1 MAFRELGRISELK
14 KPDGTPVI
22 PFDTAA
28 GYNVGVAFRTTE
40 AEVARAI
47 DPIKDGVSKVAVD
60 PKKVSSAAAK
70 KLPALTRNPMEDFA
84 TSTILWTIAA
94 LTPEQFNNPESYRD
108 SPGSLKNIVFAS
120 GGRFD
125 NQRVNT
131 KFGAPEYFINNF
143 VMNTIIGANEKTGN
157 SNAIKFSFDI
167 VEPQSMGLLLQS
179 MQNAAVKAGYLSYLD
194 NCPYV
199 LRMDI
204 QGFDEL
210 GVAISSIKPKFFVLK
225 LVSMKFTVTEA
236 GSTYKVEGIPYNH
249 QAFSDAINV
258 TYSDL
263 KITGDING
271 RGVVSEVLQT
281 SPDGLTAV
289 LNRNEQKLKAEN
301 RITETDVYAIQFP
314 KTSSDW
320 YSSGGKPEKKNRAI
334 VDVDEENEGDIAL
347 FGTGAS
353 KEADPTNLPIN
364 EIGESSLGFDE
375 KSGGN
380 PIFKRASDIIDEK
393 TGLVKR
399 DGMTIDPKARAF
411 QFGSGQ
417 SLTAIMNQV
426 VLSSKYAYSAIND
439 KVTPQGYIKWFK
451 LDAQVELLKYDTL
464 TGDYAKKITY
474 RVVPYFIHQSIFS
487 NVTAAPV
494 GYHELMKSVV
504 KEYQYIY
511 TGQNVDVLK
520 FDININ
526 NLFFT
531 GANPKPENQG
541 SQTIGGD
548 QTPAE
553 RLNPTTGTGQG
564 SAPASQAAQQGRAR
578 PKRDPRLLKGYKG
591 GSGTKSVEQNI
602 AETMQQAF
610 LSGNSADLISVDL
623 EIMGDPYWLIDSG
636 IANYFAEA
644 PSPTS
649 QITNDGTMNYE
660 SGNVYIYLTFRTP
673 VDINETKGI
682 YAFSDDGKESPFG
695 GIYRVVAC
703 ENTFSDGQWKQKL
716 KCLRMPGPQGPE
728 VTEEDKTGTVTPVN
742 AQAVD
747 IKEQE
752 APKTSPIG
760 DTAPSTRL
768 VNNSAT
774 TATNNNGTAT
784 TRTTS
789 NEAPTRVGF
798 RYYRDLGR
806 G

>member
-1 MAFRELGRISELK
+1 MAARELGRILELK

-40 AEVARAI
+40 AAIARAT
-47 DPIKDGVSKVAVD
+47 DPIQDGVSKVAAD

-84 TSTILWTIAA
+84 TSTILWTLAA
-94 LTPEQFNNPESYRD
+94 LTPEQFNNPESYRN
-108 SPGSLKNIVFAS
+108 SPQELQNIVFSS

-131 KFGAPEYFINNF
+131 IFGAPEYFVNNF
-143 VMNTIIGANEKTGN
+143 VMNSIIGANEKTGN
-157 SNAIKFSFDI
+157 SNAIKFTFDI

-179 MQNAAVKAGYLSYLD
+179 MQAAAINAGYLSYLD

-225 LVSMKFTVTEA
+225 LVSMKFTVNEG

-258 TYSDL
+258 TYNDL
-263 KITGDING
+263 KIAGDAKSL
-271 RGVVSEVLQT
+271 GVVAEVLQT
-281 SPDGLTAV
+281 SADGLTAV
-289 LNRNEQKLKAEN
+289 LNRNEEKLKAEKK
-301 RITETDVYAIQFP
+301 IEEVDVYAVQFP
-314 KTSSDW
+314 RSSSDW
-320 YSSGGKPEKKNRAI
+320 YSSGGNKEQKKSATVDPNATPPSI
-334 VDVDEENEGDIAL
+334 VIGSATKAVPQAL
-347 FGTGAS
+347 
-353 KEADPTNLPIN
+353 LPMN
-364 EIGESSLGFDE
+364 EIGLSDLGFDQL
-375 KSGGN
+375 KGGAN
-380 PIFKRASDIIDEK
+380 IFKRAGDTIDEK

-399 DGMTIDPKARAF
+399 EGMTIDPKLRAF
-411 QFGSGQ
+411 QFGQGQ

-426 VLSSKYAYSAIND
+426 ILSSKYAYSAIND
-439 KVTPQGYIKWFK
+439 KVTPEGFIKWFK
-451 LDAQVELLKYDTL
+451 LDAQIELLKYDAL
-464 TGDYAKKITY
+464 IGDYAKKITY

-487 NVTAAPV
+487 NASAAPV
-494 GYHELMKSVV
+494 GYHELMKQVV

-511 TGQNVDVLK
+511 TGQNVDIMR
-520 FDININ
+520 FDIDIN

-531 GANPKPENQG
+531 GANPSPENDASKTGNQ
-541 SQTIGGD
+541 D
-548 QTPAE
+548 QKPAE
-553 RLNPTTGTGQG
+553 NLNPTTGTGKGQ
-564 SAPASQAAQQGRAR
+564 APASQAAQLGRAR

-591 GSGTKSVEQNI
+591 GSSDKSVEQNV

-610 LSGNSADLISVDL
+610 LSGNSADLISVNL
-623 EIMGDPYWLIDSG
+623 EIMGDPYWLVDSG
-636 IANYFAEA
+636 IANYFADA

-660 SGNVYIYLTFRTP
+660 SGNVYIYLTFKTP
-673 VDINETKGI
+673 VDINETTGL
-682 YAFSDDGKESPFG
+682 YDFSKEGKESPFG

-728 VTEEDKTGTVTPVN
+728 VTEEDNTGTVTPVD

-747 IKEQE
+747 VKEQE
-752 APKTSPIG
+752 APKTSPI
-760 DTAPSTRL
+760 DDRAPATQL
-768 VNNSAT
+768 VNNSTT
-774 TATNNNGTAT
+774 TATNNNGTST

-789 NEAPTRVGF
+789 NQAPTRVGF
-798 RYYRDLGR
+798 RYYRDLGQ

>member
-1 MAFRELGRISELK
+1 MAARELGRILELK

-28 GYNVGVAFRTTE
+28 GYNIAVAFRATE
-40 AEVARAI
+40 ATIARAT
-47 DPIKDGVSKVAVD
+47 DPIQDGESKVAVD
-60 PKKVSSAAAK
+60 PKKISSASIK

-84 TSTILWTIAA
+84 TSTILWTLAA
-94 LTPEQFNNPESYRD
+94 LTPEQFNNPESYRN
-108 SPGSLKNIVFAS
+108 SPQELQNVVFSS

-131 KFGAPEYFINNF
+131 IFGAPEYFVNNF
-143 VMNTIIGANEKTGN
+143 VMNSIIGANEKTGN

-179 MQNAAVKAGYLSYLD
+179 MQVAAINAGYLSYLD

-236 GSTYKVEGIPYNH
+236 GSNYKVEGIPYNH

-258 TYSDL
+258 TYNDL
-263 KITGDING
+263 KIAGDAKSL
-271 RGVVSEVLQT
+271 GVVAEVLQT
-281 SPDGLTAV
+281 SADGLTAV
-289 LNRNEQKLKAEN
+289 LNRNEQKLKAEKK
-301 RITETDVYAIQFP
+301 ITETDVYVIQFP
-314 KTSSDW
+314 RSSSDW
-320 YSSGGKPEKKNRAI
+320 YSSGGNKEQRKSATVDPNATPPAI
-334 VDVDEENEGDIAL
+334 VIGGATKIIPQAL
-347 FGTGAS
+347 
-353 KEADPTNLPIN
+353 LPMN
-364 EIGESSLGFDE
+364 EIGISDLGFDQL
-375 KSGGN
+375 KGGAN
-380 PIFKRASDIIDEK
+380 IFKRAGDTIDEK

-399 DGMTIDPKARAF
+399 EGMTIDPKLRAF
-411 QFGSGQ
+411 QFGQGQ
-417 SLTAIMNQV
+417 SLTAIINQV

-439 KVTPQGYIKWFK
+439 KVTSEGFIKWFK
-451 LDAQVELLKYDTL
+451 LDAQIELLKYDAL
-464 TGDYAKKITY
+464 IGDFAKKITY

-487 NVTAAPV
+487 NASAAPV
-494 GYHELMKSVV
+494 GYHELMKQVV

-511 TGQNVDVLK
+511 TGQNVDVMR
-520 FDININ
+520 FDIDIN

-531 GANPKPENQG
+531 GANPAPENEA
-541 SQTIGGD
+541 SKTSNND
-548 QTPAE
+548 QTSAE
-553 RLNPTTGTGQG
+553 TRNPTTGTGQG
-564 SAPASQAAQQGRAR
+564 KAPASQAAQLGRAR

-591 GSGTKSVEQNI
+591 GSGTKSVEQNV

-610 LSGNSADLISVDL
+610 LSGNSADLISVNL
-623 EIMGDPYWLIDSG
+623 EIMGDPYWLVDSG
-636 IANYFAEA
+636 IANYFADA

-660 SGNVYIYLTFRTP
+660 SGNVYIYLTFKTP
-673 VDINETKGI
+673 VDINETTGL
-682 YAFSDDGKESPFG
+682 YDFSKEGKESPFG

-703 ENTFSDGQWKQKL
+703 ENTFTDGQWKQKL

-728 VTEEDKTGTVTPVN
+728 VTEEDNTGTVTPVD
-742 AQAVD
+742 AQA
-747 IKEQE
+747 IEIQEQE

-760 DTAPSTRL
+760 DTAPATQL
-768 VNNSAT
+768 VNNGT
-774 TATNNNGTAT
+774 TPAANNNGTPT

-789 NEAPTRVGF
+789 NQAPTRVGF
-798 RYYRDLGR
+798 RYYRDLGQ

>member
-1 MAFRELGRISELK
+1 MAFRELGRILELK

-40 AEVARAI
+40 AEVARAT

-84 TSTILWTIAA
+84 TSTILWTLAA
-94 LTPEQFNNPESYRD
+94 LTPAQFNNPASYRN
-108 SPGSLKNIVFAS
+108 SPQELQNVVFSS

-131 KFGAPEYFINNF
+131 LFGAPEYFINNF
-143 VMNTIIGANEKTGN
+143 VMNSIIGANEKTGN

-179 MQNAAVKAGYLSYLD
+179 MQAAAINAGYLSYLD

-236 GSTYKVEGIPYNH
+236 GSNYKVEGIPYNH

-258 TYSDL
+258 TYNDL
-263 KITGDING
+263 KIAGDSKSL
-271 RGVVSEVLQT
+271 GVVAEVLQT
-281 SPDGLTAV
+281 SADGLTAV
-289 LNRNEQKLKAEN
+289 LNRNEQKLKAEQK
-301 RITETDVYAIQFP
+301 ITETDVYVIQFP

-320 YSSGGKPEKKNRAI
+320 YSSGGNKEQRKSATVDPNAAPTAI
-334 VDVDEENEGDIAL
+334 VIGGATKVIPQAL
-347 FGTGAS
+347 
-353 KEADPTNLPIN
+353 LPMN
-364 EIGESSLGFDE
+364 EIGISDLGFDQL
-375 KSGGN
+375 KGGAN
-380 PIFKRASDIIDEK
+380 IFKRAGDTIDEK

-399 DGMTIDPKARAF
+399 EGMTIDPKLRAF
-411 QFGSGQ
+411 QFGQGQ
-417 SLTAIMNQV
+417 SLTAIINQV

-439 KVTPQGYIKWFK
+439 KVTPEGFIKWFK
-451 LDAQVELLKYDTL
+451 LDAQIELLELDTL
-464 TGDYAKKITY
+464 TGDFAKKITY
-474 RVVPYFIHQSIFS
+474 RVVPYYIHQSIFS
-487 NVTAAPV
+487 NVNAAPV

-511 TGQNVDVLK
+511 TGQNVDVMR
-520 FDININ
+520 FDIDIN

-531 GANPKPENQG
+531 GANPSSEKDASKTSNN
-541 SQTIGGD
+541 D
-548 QTPAE
+548 QTSAE
-553 RLNPTTGTGQG
+553 VLNPTTGTGKGQ
-564 SAPASQAAQQGRAR
+564 APASQAAQLGRAR

-591 GSGTKSVEQNI
+591 GSGSKSVEQNV

-610 LSGNSADLISVDL
+610 LSGNSADLISVNL
-623 EIMGDPYWLIDSG
+623 EIMGDPYWLVDSG
-636 IANYFAEA
+636 IANYFADA

-660 SGNVYIYLTFRTP
+660 SGNVYIYLTFKTP
-673 VDINETKGI
+673 ADINETEGL
-682 YAFSDDGKESPFG
+682 YDFSKEGKESPFG

-703 ENTFSDGQWKQKL
+703 ENTFADGQWKQKL

-728 VTEEDKTGTVTPVN
+728 VTEEDKTSTVTPVG

-747 IKEQE
+747 VKEQE

-760 DTAPSTRL
+760 DTAPATQI
-768 VNNSAT
+768 VNNST
-774 TATNNNGTAT
+774 TANNNSTPT

-789 NEAPTRVGF
+789 NQAPTRVGF
-798 RYYRDLGR
+798 RYYRDLGQ